1 MKSPQ
6 MEKREGM
13 SPLFDLNGRT
23 ALVTGSTRGLGR
35 AMALSLAEAGARV
48 VLNYANDQ
56 ERGLDC
62 QQSFLKAGHE
72 SLLVGAS
79 VVEEEDVDR
88 LVSTVESTFGGIDIL
103 VVNATPMQPRN
114 PIESY
119 DWAFHQQM
127 IDYFLKSPFLL
138 ARRVLPHMK
147 KQGWGRIIN
156 MGSEVLARGIGHFSP
171 YVAAKGAQ
179 YGWTK
184 SMATELASHGVT
196 VNMISPGWIPVERH
210 AGTSQ
215 SKIDSYQSDVPAG
228 RMGVPEDLAGSV
240 VFLASDSSSFVT
252 GQNIHVNGGVT
263 TG

>member
-1 MKSPQ
+1 
-6 MEKREGM
+6 M
-13 SPLFDLNGRT
+13 SSLFDLKGRT

-35 AMALSLAEAGARV
+35 AMAFSLAQCGARV
-48 VLNYANDQ
+48 VLNYANDR
-56 ERGLDC
+56 ERGQSC
-62 QQSFLKAGHE
+62 QDSFKEAGFE

-79 VVEEEDVDR
+79 VIDEADVDR
-88 LVSTVESTFGGIDIL
+88 LVAEVESEFGGIDIL
-103 VVNATPMQPRN
+103 VVNATPEQPQN

-119 DWAFHQQM
+119 DWEFHQQM

-147 KQGWGRIIN
+147 QQRWGRIIN
-156 MGSEVLARGIGHFSP
+156 IGSEVLARGIGHFSP

-179 YGWTK
+179 NGWTR
-184 SMATELASHGVT
+184 SMATELAPHGVT

-210 AGTSQ
+210 AGASQ
-215 SKIDSYQSDVPAG
+215 SKIDSYQSGVPAG

-240 VFLASDSSSFVT
+240 AFLASESSGFVT

-263 TG
+263 TF